1 MAMPTRLKLGCQLA
15 ATAAVLFAAT
25 PAAQAD
31 LRDLHPK
38 YWRNRSVMLNY
49 ASFGYFQTMWRPW
62 PAGYPQAPYTAV
74 TDPHGEAPA
83 PNGSSP
89 EARPLPGPKVDL
101 QPPVTPYAQPK

>member
-1 MAMPTRLKLGCQLA
+1 MAMPNKLKLGCQLA
-15 ATAAVLFAAT
+15 ATAAVLFAVT
-25 PAAQAD
+25 PATRAD

-62 PAGYPQAPYTAV
+62 PMGYPQAPCT
-74 TDPHGEAPA
+74 TLPEPHGDVP
-83 PNGSSP
+83 PGNGAVQ
-89 EARPLPGPKVDL
+89 EVKPLPAPKVDL